1 MTSSDKNYVT
11 VEDLIQITIQFEIDS
26 AGLYKR
32 MQATAGEDNVLEIL
46 RLLERQEREHER
58 ILRSYRINQDPAE
71 ILQFPPDIT
80 LSMPAVHNENPGMD
94 ELIKIALEREERSAA
109 VYQHAADMA
118 SGELKDLLTGLA
130 VFEREHVVRVKSL
143 KNYY

>member
-11 VEDLIQITIQFEIDS
+11 VEDLIQIAVQFEIDS
-26 AGLYKR
+26 AELYKR
-32 MQATAGEDNVLEIL
+32 VQATAGEDNVLEIL

-58 ILRSYRINQDPAE
+58 ILRSYRINQDPAG